1 MGIASVAQ
9 ITVQAMDM
17 QPDSLTVAA
26 YSTAADAI
34 GYNSLSEYICDTR
47 CGPEMIASMFRRAYA
62 RQQRKP
68 DKPIAIIL
76 LAGLV
81 ARGEAEGPELA
92 IIRSMCSWRDSTRD
106 THIATARA
114 EAKRIVT
121 ESSKRIAFLAEVIE
135 KLGDLVPAAIDDD
148 EDDLDAAELAA
159 EDVRHLEA
167 V

>member
-1 MGIASVAQ
+1 MFMQ
-9 ITVQAMDM
+9 

-47 CGPEMIASMFRRAYA
+47 CGPRMIASMFRRAYA

-92 IIRSMCSWRDSTRD
+92 IIRSICTWRDSTKD

-114 EAKRIVT
+114 KAKRIVT
-121 ESSKRIAFLAEVIE
+121 EHREHIATLAEVIE
-135 KLGDLVPAAIDDD
+135 KLGELGPAAIDD
-148 EDDLDAAELAA
+148 EDDLDAAEIAG
-159 EDVRHLEA
+159 EGVRHLEA